1 MDFYVLSDKAIA
13 TELGERFRALRLKKN
28 ITQSG
33 LAKLTMLSLNSI
45 KALESGHGKLS
56 TIIAVLRALS
66 ALDDLNSFIPESAIS
81 PIQLAKMQGKVRE
94 RASGYRGQAKLK
106 PIKPN
111 PVKSRSTKPEEDSSW

>member
-33 LAKLTMLSLNSI
+33 LAALTMLSLNSI
-45 KALESGHGKLS
+45 KALESGKGKLS
-56 TIIAVLRALS
+56 TIISVLRALS
-66 ALDDLNSFIPESAIS
+66 ALDDLNSFIPETSIS

-94 RASGYRGQAKLK
+94 RASGYRGQAKSTLAKSK
-106 PIKPN
+106 PIE
-111 PVKSRSTKPEEDSSW
+111 PEEDPSW